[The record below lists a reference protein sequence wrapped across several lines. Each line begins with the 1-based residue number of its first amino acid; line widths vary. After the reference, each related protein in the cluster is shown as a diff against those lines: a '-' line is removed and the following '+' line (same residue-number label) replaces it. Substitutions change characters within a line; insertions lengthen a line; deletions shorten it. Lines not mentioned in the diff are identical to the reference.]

1 MMVKHPQAILSTTL
15 LVLIILALVGM
26 MIFSNIAAHAG
37 SLDYAFNI
45 VGESLRLKYEYMYI
59 VEVSNIG
66 GAPVTLN
73 VSEYYM
79 YVITNLNSTHVKV
92 ISSPVGNVT
101 VKFVSGSWV
110 ALATLLGWA
119 GSNVTAFI
127 KKFIIPSIDSA
138 IVPKSKLQD
147 VLKAVAAVSPVRLEV
162 PPRSCNLINVD
173 EALFNARRYDVGVSG
188 EAYYECKTGILL
200 KYVNGTTSVI
210 NLGSRNVKVR
220 ATLYVKLVAANTDLL
235 REIVVGHVPPTS
247 TTLPVKTSS
256 MPGWVPYALLALS
269 IALAVAMGI
278 MYFRIRRAYQK

>member
-1 MMVKHPQAILSTTL
+1 MRVEHPRVILSVVL
-15 LVLIILALVGM
+15 LVSIALASVGM
-26 MIFSNIAAHAG
+26 IVSNITVRAG
-37 SLDYAFNI
+37 GLDDAFNI
-45 VGESLRLKYEYMYI
+45 VGESLRLKYEYTYT

-66 GAPVTLN
+66 GASATLN

-119 GSNVTAFI
+119 GSNVTMFI
-127 KKFIIPSIDSA
+127 KKFIIPSINNA
-138 IVPKSKLQD
+138 VVPKSKLQD

-162 PPRSCNLINVD
+162 PSKSCNLIDVD

-200 KYVNGTTSVI
+200 KYVNGTTSVM

-235 REIVVGHVPPTS
+235 KEIVVGHVPSTS
-247 TTLPVKTSS
+247 TTLPAKTSS
-256 MPGWVPYALLALS
+256 MPEWVPYALLALS
-269 IALAVAMGI
+269 LALAVAMGI

>member
-1 MMVKHPQAILSTTL
+1 MRVEHTRVILSM
-15 LVLIILALVGM
+15 VLLALIALATVG
-26 MIFSNIAAHAG
+26 IIVSNITALAG
-37 SLDYAFNI
+37 GLDEAFNI
-45 VGESLRLKYEYMYI
+45 VGESLRLKYEYTYS

-66 GAPVTLN
+66 GASVTLN

-110 ALATLLGWA
+110 ALAALLGWA
-119 GSNVTAFI
+119 GSNVTMFI
-127 KKFIIPSIDSA
+127 KKFIIPSIDNA
-138 IVPKSKLQD
+138 VVPKSKLQD

-162 PPRSCNLINVD
+162 PSKSCNLINMDKV
-173 EALFNARRYDVGVSG
+173 LFNARRYDVGVSG

-200 KYVNGTTSVI
+200 KYVNGTASVM

-220 ATLYVKLVAANTDLL
+220 VTLYVKLVAANTELL
-235 REIVVGHVPPTS
+235 KEVVVGHVPSAS
-247 TTLPVKTSS
+247 TTLPAKTSS
-256 MPGWVPYALLALS
+256 IPGWVPYALLTLS

-278 MYFRIRRAYQK
+278 MYFKIRRAYQK

>member
-1 MMVKHPQAILSTTL
+1 MRIKHSQVALSAVL
-15 LVLIILALVGM
+15 LVLITLASVGM
-26 MIFSNIAAHAG
+26 ITSNIIVRAG
-37 SLDYAFNI
+37 GLDNAFDI
-45 VGESLRLKYEYMYI
+45 VGESLRLKYEYTYT
-59 VEVSNIG
+59 VEVSSIG

-110 ALATLLGWA
+110 ALATLLSWA
-119 GSNVTAFI
+119 GSNVTMFI
-127 KKFIIPSIDSA
+127 KKFVIPSIDSA
-138 IVPKSKLQD
+138 VVPKSKLQD

-162 PPRSCNLINVD
+162 PSKSCNLINVD

-200 KYVNGTTSVI
+200 KYVNGTASVM

-235 REIVVGHVPPTS
+235 KEIIVGHVPSTS
-247 TTLPVKTSS
+247 TTPVTHTSS
-256 MPGWVPYALLALS
+256 VPEWVPYALLALS